1 MSSVASTSAPGDLR
15 RCFECNRSPPNGAKL
30 QKCAGCSSSTAL
42 YCSKKCQKAAWPTHK
57 ILCCR
62 ADWSELDTDIVDREA
77 QSLGYASTKLFSKS
91 FCDFFTAHKWAI
103 NKATIAHILLKSGP
117 SMEIARTNPRLEILV
132 FRFRCEPLPQ
142 HRAPRS
148 PASTFKLVEHGFY
161 DPLECARR
169 RLLNPEQC
177 ITTLAQC
184 SAFHKEHLKRNDP
197 RYVGSMPVMY
207 VVDGVAAP
215 TVQLF
220 PVHRP
225 PPENFFAGA
234 FVQTALGDFVRLCVN
249 SVNGHLPLRVA
260 DPRLPFHPV
269 PGRVGRADGRWTWEP
284 LFADWGEYVDGRVE
298 LACGPLALSDGPMS
312 GLTPL
317 ELMDVFSRFWRVPGD
332 YDDAGEPPV
341 YD

>member
-132 FRFRCEPLPQ
+132 FRFRCEPPPQ
-142 HRAPRS
+142 HRCSTPNNASPPSHNAARS
-148 PASTFKLVEHGFY
+148 TRSTSSGTTPDTSGACPSYTSSTASR
-161 DPLECARR
+161 PQRCSSSQCAGRPPKTSSRVPSCRR
-169 RLLNPEQC
+169 RWG
-177 ITTLAQC
+177 TS
-184 SAFHKEHLKRNDP
+184 SA
-197 RYVGSMPVMY
+197 S
-207 VVDGVAAP
+207 A
-215 TVQLF
+215 
-220 PVHRP
+220 
-225 PPENFFAGA
+225 
-234 FVQTALGDFVRLCVN
+234 
-249 SVNGHLPLRVA
+249 
-260 DPRLPFHPV
+260 
-269 PGRVGRADGRWTWEP
+269 
-284 LFADWGEYVDGRVE
+284 
-298 LACGPLALSDGPMS
+298 
-312 GLTPL
+312 
-317 ELMDVFSRFWRVPGD
+317 
-332 YDDAGEPPV
+332 
-341 YD
+341 